1 MNLDNP
7 STTEAILS
15 LSRDSPVPGDTPEE
29 RLENFM
35 AGFTHL
41 PPDEVAEIR
50 EMMRAE
56 FGAPAPD
63 LAHSAESRR
72 LIAGRSAPRR

>member
-7 STTEAILS
+7 STTDAIVS
-15 LSRDSPVPGDTPEE
+15 LARDSPVEGDTPEE

-35 AGFTHL
+35 AEFTHL

-50 EMMRAE
+50 ELMRAE
-56 FGAPAPD
+56 FGVPAAVP
-63 LAHSAESRR
+63 AEPEKVGTR
-72 LIAGRSAPRR
+72 